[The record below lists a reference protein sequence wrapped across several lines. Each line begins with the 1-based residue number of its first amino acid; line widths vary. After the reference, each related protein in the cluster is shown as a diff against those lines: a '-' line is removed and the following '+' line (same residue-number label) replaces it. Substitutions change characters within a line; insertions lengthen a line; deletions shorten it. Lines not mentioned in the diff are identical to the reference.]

1 MSQQVDETKRR
12 VVTTFEEVHESTVA
26 IASAAERSI
35 TILTP
40 DLEPRLYEQDDF
52 LEAIKRL
59 VLARSYSRVRVLVT
73 DPARAV
79 RTGNLFVGL
88 ARRLSTYIEI
98 RNLREDYRGKMNDA
112 FIIADEKAV
121 LYRSDGRACEGL
133 MGTVEPLIARKHLD
147 AFEQPWQDSV
157 FRHRRRAEHA

>member
-1 MSQQVDETKRR
+1 MTEQADQTKRR
-12 VVTTFEEVHESTVA
+12 IVTTFEEVHAATVA

-40 DLEPRLYEQDDF
+40 DLEPALYEHEAF

-73 DPARAV
+73 EPSRAV
-79 RTGNLFVGL
+79 RTGNQFVGL
-88 ARRLSTYIEI
+88 ARRLNTYIEI
-98 RNLREDYRGKMNDA
+98 RNLREDYRGKISDA

-121 LYRSDGRACEGL
+121 LYRSDGRGYDGV
-133 MGTVEPLIARKHLD
+133 MGTVEPLIARKHLE

-157 FRHRRRAEHA
+157 FRHRQPTAHV